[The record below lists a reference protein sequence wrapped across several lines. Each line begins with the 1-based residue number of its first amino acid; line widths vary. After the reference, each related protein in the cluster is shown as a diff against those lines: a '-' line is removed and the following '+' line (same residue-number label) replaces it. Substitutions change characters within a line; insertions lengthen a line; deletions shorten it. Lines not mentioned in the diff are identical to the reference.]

1 MMIME
6 LIVTLVLM
14 QQVKRLFNLIVEPK
28 IIIGLRVLGL
38 NVSSLTHINDQGS
51 TRLKHRT
58 YS

>member
-38 NVSSLTHINDQGS
+38 NVSSLTRINDQGS